1 MKKIL
6 VAMAIIAGSFQMAQA
21 QEEGKFRAGLDFG
34 YAIPDG
40 GGGISF
46 GIEPKYNISDNMN
59 VGIRFES
66 AIMAKNVPFGD
77 IGTVESKLAASASY
91 LGTFDYYF
99 SNGSSSF
106 APFVGAGVGYSA
118 LANVEIDLTEIE
130 GFEEIEGEETTAK
143 GELDGKFGGLIR
155 AGFEFGKVRLAASYN
170 LIGKSEVDGTEIKN
184 SYFGISLGFY
194 VGGGKWKK

>member
-6 VAMAIIAGSFQMAQA
+6 VAMAIIAGTFQMAQA
-21 QEEGKFRAGLDFG
+21 QEEGKFRVGLDFG

-40 GGGISF
+40 GGGLST
-46 GIEPKYNISDNMN
+46 GLEAKYNVADNMN

-66 AIMAKNVPFGD
+66 AIMAKNVTDTGL
-77 IGTVESKLAASASY
+77 TVEADLAANSSY

-99 SNGSSSF
+99 HNGSSSF
-106 APFVGAGVGYSA
+106 APFVGAGAGYTA
-118 LANVEIDLTEIE
+118 LANIS
-130 GFEEIEGEETTAK
+130 FEDFGDAEAEV
-143 GELDGKFGGLIR
+143 DGKLGGLIR
-155 AGFEFGKVRLAASYN
+155 TGFEWGKFRLTASYN
-170 LIGKSEVDGTEIKN
+170 LIGKTEIESAKIKN